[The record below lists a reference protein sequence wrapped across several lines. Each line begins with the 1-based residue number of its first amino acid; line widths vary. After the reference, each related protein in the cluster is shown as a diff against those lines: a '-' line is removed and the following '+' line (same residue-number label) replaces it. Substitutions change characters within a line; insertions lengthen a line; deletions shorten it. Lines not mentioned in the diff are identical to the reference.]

1 MTSIDT
7 GTEDLLADANKLRN
21 GLMNNVSSMPGVS
34 QIKKMMKNLDFENL
48 ASQFDTDGPETTPQ
62 EFISKVLSNP
72 DDSENTDFNQPNI
85 EMPAEFQKFMEQMQS
100 NMTNQGNSE
109 IDLNSFLQ
117 QAQQISTNLGTLEEV
132 KDVEEKQENQ

>member
-1 MTSIDT
+1 
-7 GTEDLLADANKLRN
+7 
-21 GLMNNVSSMPGVS
+21 
-34 QIKKMMKNLDFENL
+34 MKNLDFENL